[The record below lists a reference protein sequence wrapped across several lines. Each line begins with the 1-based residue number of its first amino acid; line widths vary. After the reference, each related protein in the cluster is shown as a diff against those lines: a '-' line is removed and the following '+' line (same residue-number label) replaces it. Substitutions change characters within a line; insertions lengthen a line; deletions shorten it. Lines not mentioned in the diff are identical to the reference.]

1 MAESMELGEALK
13 AMDEAGQRPD
23 GFLIRLIATE
33 GAAADLQPFST
44 SVYGLTVSR
53 GYDLNTAN
61 FQKEDTLYHVYD
73 IVAYVPFSAMESE
86 MKETDAILHD
96 VIKQSR
102 EMEFI
107 SGISQAVH
115 FIHRPPE
122 VAGWGTPS
130 ENLPENDSEDD
141 DLF

>member
-1 MAESMELGEALK
+1 MADSMELGEALK

-33 GAAADLQPFST
+33 GAAGDLQPFST

-53 GYDLNTAN
+53 GYELNTAN
-61 FQKEDTLYHVYD
+61 FEKEDTLYHVYD
-73 IVAYVPFSAMESE
+73 IVAFVPFANMESE

-107 SGISQAVH
+107 AGLSQAVH
-115 FIHRPPE
+115 FIHRP
-122 VAGWGTPS
+122 S
-130 ENLPENDSEDD
+130 DNDSEDD

>member
-1 MAESMELGEALK
+1 MADSVELGEALK
-13 AMDEAGQRPD
+13 AMDKAGQRPD

-33 GAAADLQPFST
+33 GAAGDLQPFST

-53 GYDLNTAN
+53 GYELNTAN
-61 FQKEDTLYHVYD
+61 FEKDNTLYHVYD
-73 IVAYVPFSAMESE
+73 IVAYVPFSTMEAE

-115 FIHRPPE
+115 FIHRP
-122 VAGWGTPS
+122 S
-130 ENLPENDSEDD
+130 KDD

>member
-1 MAESMELGEALK
+1 MADSVELGEALK
-13 AMDEAGQRPD
+13 AMDKAGQRPD

-33 GAAADLQPFST
+33 GAAGDLQPFST

-53 GYDLNTAN
+53 GYELNTAN
-61 FQKEDTLYHVYD
+61 FEKDNTLYHVYD
-73 IVAYVPFSAMESE
+73 IVAYVPFSTMEAE

-115 FIHRPPE
+115 FIHRP
-122 VAGWGTPS
+122 
-130 ENLPENDSEDD
+130 SEDD